1 MKSKVISLLSLL
13 VILTLLISSIS
24 LINRFSGL
32 GNDTSNK
39 NDLAQK
45 SKFINWDFSKD
56 EVLNIDSNILDF
68 KAEDGYFKITEKN
81 GGYNWGYYYIPIS
94 IMNDGS
100 ACELKDYKYITFE
113 FDYAIC
119 DDIPRFYTSDL
130 TVGFNVNNDIDNTL
144 GDLRIISNDHE
155 DDTGEAYAVYVKSA
169 GGEHTYYDVEGS
181 DEYGFL
187 HCKAIVDISEGSVSW
202 YVQNKLVGK
211 HENIISSSDT
221 ILNVVFYLEKGF
233 TESEMVL
240 DNIRAQGFDLNYS
253 GSFEDLLSN

>member
-13 VILTLLISSIS
+13 VIFTLLISSIS

-39 NDLAQK
+39 NDPAQK

-56 EVLNIDSNILDF
+56 EVLNIDNNILDF

-113 FDYAIC
+113 FDYCIGSGSEYTTNNL
-119 DDIPRFYTSDL
+119 DI
-130 TVGFNVNNDIDNTL
+130 GFNVENDIE
-144 GDLRIISNDHE
+144 NDVGILSFFSFV
-155 DDTGEAYAVYVKSA
+155 DDTDTSYGVSALDGEGVQTGISLYLDDTFEYTFV
-169 GGEHTYYDVEGS
+169 HT
-181 DEYGFL
+181 
-187 HCKAIVDISEGSVSW
+187 KAILDVVKGCVYW
-202 YVQNKLVGK
+202 YVNEEFVRKYDNV
-211 HENIISSSDT
+211 ISSSDS
-221 ILNVVFYLEKGF
+221 IYNVVFYLQKGF
-233 TESEMVL
+233 LDTGMVL

-253 GSFEDLLSN
+253 GSVEDLLSN